1 MQASTKGLKA
11 NTVLHV
17 TAKGSKYNPS
27 ANSMQNNAAS
37 WQLVTAACG
46 TKGATFSSLQGQLQT
61 AVNHGNFVGY
71 AVRRGWLAAK

>member
-27 ANSMQNNAAS
+27 ASSMQNNAQS
-37 WQLVTAACG
+37 WAVVTATCGAKGATFGALVTAA
-46 TKGATFSSLQGQLQT
+46 K
-61 AVNHGNFVGY
+61 VNNHGNFVGY